1 MKSLLVVVLAFALAV
16 AVDARSRSS
25 SSFRRPTAWTGP
37 PSSAGRMPYPI
48 RRS

>member
-1 MKSLLVVVLAFALAV
+1 MKNLLVVVLAFALAGCSGSAKPLV
-16 AVDARSRSS
+16 VVPSADRLD
-25 SSFRRPTAWTGP
+25 WP